1 MPALTT
7 QSTTS
12 SAIYALL
19 EGGQYLTIT
28 GAASRVQ
35 VDVDLYDGSTYRKVV
50 DAAMLGNAHT
60 LVLQRESSQ
69 AEQYNPVIR
78 QLASSGSGVGL
89 SGGLD
94 VVADGATTSYVDAT
108 AVDSS
113 FRVAADDLIPGKTQK
128 TRTLFQWWTGVN
140 GGGNLIAEIWADEI
154 RGWSTTIPTSMG

>member
-1 MPALTT
+1 MPALSA
-7 QSTTS
+7 QATS
-12 SAIYALL
+12 SSPLYALL

-28 GAASRVQ
+28 GATSRVQ

-69 AEQYNPVIR
+69 AEQYNPVQR
-78 QLASSGSGVGL
+78 AGGGVGV
-89 SGGLD
+89 SAGLTT
-94 VVADGATTSYVDAT
+94 VCDGATTSYVDTT
-108 AVDSS
+108 AVDTS

-128 TRTLFQWWTGVN
+128 TRTLFQWWTGS
-140 GGGNLIAEIWADEI
+140 GGSGNLVAEIWADEV

>member
-69 AEQYNPVIR
+69 AEQYNPIVRTGGAIGG
-78 QLASSGSGVGL
+78 ASGL
-89 SGGLD
+89 
-94 VVADGATTSYVDAT
+94 VTVCDGATTSYVDTT